1 MFQCDVLCRSMLQCV
16 ALYVVLQSIAMCVAP
31 ADEDS
36 WPSIGREVLMLGA

>member
-1 MFQCDVLCRSMLQCV
+1 VFQCDVVCRSVLQCV
-16 ALYVVLQSIAMCVAP
+16 AVCVVPQSIAMCVAP